1 VEDLPLWV
9 QLTALGAL
17 LLVSALFSISETS
30 LMALSRLRLRH
41 LVRQG
46 SRAARRVQVLLS
58 KTDRLLG
65 TILLG
70 NNLVDAAATALVTA
84 MAIRFVGDNE
94 WALLAATGVITFLIL
109 VFSEIT
115 PKVIGATFPER
126 IALPLSYPLGGLLR
140 LFRPVVWF
148 VNLFVRSILWLLRVP
163 SAPSGESTRLTSEE
177 LRTLVLEGG
186 NFIPGKHRSI
196 LLNLFDL
203 QELSVDDVMTPRARI
218 EALDVEQPVEAV
230 LDQLRTCY
238 HNKLPVHEGDINRTL
253 GVLHVRKLMHLL
265 AGEEFRIATLRAAL
279 VPTYFIPSGTP
290 VFQQLQLFQD
300 NKQRL
305 GLVVDEYGEVQ
316 GLVTLEDI
324 IEEIVGEFTTQAP
337 GAGSRRLRWNAE
349 GRAIVDGAS
358 SLRDLNRRLGLALPL
373 DGPKT
378 LNGLLVER
386 LEEIPEAPCCV
397 RFPGAIIEV
406 VQVDEQAIRSARL
419 IRVDHERSG
428 SPPPGRH

>member
-1 VEDLPLWV
+1 VEEFPLWV

-17 LLVSALFSISETS
+17 LLISALFSISETS
-30 LMALSRLRLRH
+30 MMALSRLRLRH
-41 LVRQG
+41 LIRQG
-46 SRAARRVQVLLS
+46 SRSAKRVQALLS

-70 NNLVDAAATALVTA
+70 NNLVNAAATALVTA
-84 MAIRFVGDNE
+84 MAIRWVGDNE
-94 WALLAATGVITFLIL
+94 WALIVSTGLITFLIL

-115 PKVIGATFPER
+115 PKVIGATFPEH
-126 IALPLSYPLGGLLR
+126 IALPLSYPLGGFLR
-140 LFRPVVWF
+140 LFQPVVWF
-148 VNLFVRSILWLLRVP
+148 VNLFVQAMLWLLRIP

-186 NFIPGKHRSI
+186 NFVPGKHRSI

-203 QELSVDDVMTPRARI
+203 EELSVDDVMTPRARI
-218 EALDVEQPVEAV
+218 EALDVEQPREAV
-230 LDQLRTCY
+230 LEQLRTCY

-265 AGEEFRIATLRAAL
+265 AGEDFTIDSVRTAL
-279 VPTYFIPSGTP
+279 IPTYFIPSGTP
-290 VFQQLQLFQD
+290 LFQQLQLFQD

-337 GAGSRRLRWNAE
+337 GAGTRRLRWNAE
-349 GRAIVDGAS
+349 GQALVDGAS
-358 SLRDLNRRLGLALPL
+358 TLRDLNRRLTLTFPL

-386 LEEIPEAPCCV
+386 LEEIPDAPCCL
-397 RFPGAIIEV
+397 RFPGVIVEV
-406 VQVDEQAIRSARL
+406 VQTDEQAIRSARL
-419 IRVDHERSG
+419 IRVANDSRLNA
-428 SPPPGRH
+428 PQGRE